1 MAKTKKG
8 KKIVEV
14 HSHWR
19 KLDSGKRVRI
29 REYRRSVPE
38 IHNKYYN

>member
-14 HSHWR
+14 RRHYRHLSN
-19 KLDSGKRVRI
+19 GKRIFV
-29 REYRRSVPE
+29 REYRRSTPSPS
-38 IHNKYYN
+38 

>member
-14 HSHWR
+14 HSHTR
-19 KLDSGKRVRI
+19 KLDNGKKIKV

-38 IHNKYYN
+38 NK

>member
-14 HSHWR
+14 HPHTR
-19 KLDSGKRVRI
+19 KLKGGKKIKVR
-29 REYRRSVPE
+29 EHRRSVPE
-38 IHNKYYN
+38 TKCR

>member
-1 MAKTKKG
+1 MAKTKTG

-19 KLDSGKRVRI
+19 KLKGGKRIKV
-29 REYRRSVPE
+29 REYRRSTP
-38 IHNKYYN
+38 N

>member
-1 MAKTKKG
+1 MKTKKG

-14 HSHWR
+14 HSHIR
-19 KLDSGKRVRI
+19 IVKGKKIKV

-38 IHNKYYN
+38 ETGI